1 MSNMNLA
8 DAMSRAK
15 VLDID
20 LQKQLWKYMKDMV
33 PLPGIYNS
41 SFVASNQD
49 ARANNVIKGTKR
61 EQVNK
66 IAQDIRYGLFT
77 RNPNV
82 NCIYISGLVTSNQ
95 DERTNNM
102 IKWIMLEFGRQGYR
116 VQSIPEST

>member
-1 MSNMNLA
+1 MHPSHTQATLSHSELRLRNKTRIPRFYGSQVDPNDIVVGGWDMSNMNLA

-49 ARANNVIKGTKR
+49 ERANNVIKGTKR

-66 IAQDIRYGLFT
+66 IAQDIR
-77 RNPNV
+77 
-82 NCIYISGLVTSNQ
+82 
-95 DERTNNM
+95 
-102 IKWIMLEFGRQGYR
+102 
-116 VQSIPEST
+116 